1 MLDRVPATPGV
12 YYLLGLDDRL
22 VYVGKASDLR
32 RRLRDH
38 ARSPRWDQIE
48 RVCFETVESP
58 DAALAREADVL
69 AALRPPWNKAHLDD
83 YFSFVVVGPKG
94 VNLAK
99 EGDYGCFPHL
109 GKGALSASG
118 RVCIDGF
125 DALARIVKTTRPE
138 ENLVRKFLAGSSDGL
153 LREELDIDQ
162 PHIRHGVQR
171 DRRLASR
178 FYQAGPRAMRE
189 LRLRHGGRG
198 RVSRDEFTA
207 WITREVSALISAPA
221 VWPDR

>member
-1 MLDRVPATPGV
+1 MFEKVPASPGV
-12 YYLLGLDDRL
+12 YYLLGVDDRL
-22 VYVGKASDLR
+22 MYVGQASDLR

-38 ARSPRWDQIE
+38 ARSLRWDHIKK
-48 RVCFETVESP
+48 VCFETVNSP

-69 AALRPPWNKAHLDD
+69 AALRPPWNKAQVDD

-94 VNLAK
+94 VKLAK

-118 RVCIDGF
+118 RACIDGF

-138 ENLVRKFLAGSSDGL
+138 ENLVRQFLAGRSDGL

-178 FYQAGPRAMRE
+178 FYQAGPRAMRA

-198 RVSRDEFTA
+198 PVSRDEFTA
-207 WITREVSALISAPA
+207 WITQEVHTLISAPA
-221 VWPDR
+221 VLRER